1 MYRKKNIIGYVAD
14 GSGNVIPNAQI
25 VLKRVIESGSV
36 TVDSIK
42 SGVSGFFESKP
53 LPAGVYEVYE
63 SGVFSQMID
72 HAVSNYMPCY
82 SSLLGENRSDDKNYN
97 FSFIR
102 IELDS
107 NFFPTTDIVS
117 ADIKRFYAGVDI
129 VEITHGSFDIEYY
142 DEAGRSYIKWAGVRG
157 VKDSSVGRVH
167 LPLDY
172 MSMVFK
178 SPKSS
183 SDMLSHVAPYVA
195 TPGKVVVT
203 VPTKVNSG
211 DVIEI
216 VDGVKFYQYIYEG
229 KIVST
234 AAGISGGKGYLC
246 SVYKGS
252 KYDGSTYLP
261 IPTTLAKSVRTINV
275 YPSIDVSAIDDIS
288 VANKFTVTES
298 PITGAKRELYNYPA

>member
-1 MYRKKNIIGYVAD
+1 MYRKKKIIGYVAD
-14 GSGNVIPNAQI
+14 GSGNVIPNAQV

-42 SGVSGFFESKP
+42 SGVSGFFESKH

-63 SGVFSQMID
+63 SGVFSQFID
-72 HAVSNYMPCY
+72 HSVSNYIPCY

-102 IELDS
+102 IELES
-107 NFFPTTDIVS
+107 NFFPTTDIVG
-117 ADIKRFYAGVDI
+117 ADIKKFYTGVDI
-129 VEITHGSFDIEYY
+129 KEITHGSFDVEYY
-142 DEAGRSYIKWAGVRG
+142 DEASKVYVKWAGVRG
-157 VKDSSVGRVH
+157 VKDSSVGKVH

-183 SDMLSHVAPYVA
+183 SSMLSHVTTHPSS
-195 TPGKVVVT
+195 PGKVVVT
-203 VPTKVNSG
+203 IPEKVKPG

-216 VDGVKFYQYIYEG
+216 VDGVKFHQYIYEG
-229 KIVST
+229 SIVNT
-234 AAGISGGKGYLC
+234 TAGIQNGKGYLC

-252 KYDGSTYLP
+252 KYDGSTSLP
-261 IPTTLAKSVRTINV
+261 IPTTLPRLARTVNI
-275 YPSIDVSAIDDIS
+275 YPSIDVSAVDDVS